1 MEYIDQEFK
10 NIAKLLKQLKK
21 YANHLRD
28 VEWEGSYASGIEF
41 AVKVSSLLAIDAEP
55 PPAVNVHPELLA
67 NEGVYVAEAGAV
79 LLP

>member
-1 MEYIDQEFK
+1 MIKGKHYMEYIDQEFK

-41 AVKVSSLLAIDAEP
+41 AVKVIENNKFP
-55 PPAVNVHPELLA
+55 YWVK
-67 NEGVYVAEAGAV
+67 EGEWND
-79 LLP
+79 